1 LSVSFK
7 RYCYLATERNI
18 MVKSVFD
25 ETYEL
30 LNSIGVVATQTE
42 FYRDWLNKS
51 ESYFR
56 CLRFHKRQPSTQT
69 IAICSSKLKH
79 YSRLLE
85 AKGDNKSKLL
95 ANDFSNLSQ
104 NLDDV
109 IYSTSKSK
117 WMRNVKEKE
126 TLH

>member
-1 LSVSFK
+1 MS
-7 RYCYLATERNI
+7 
-18 MVKSVFD
+18 KSVFT
-25 ETYEL
+25 ETFEL
-30 LNSIGVVATQTE
+30 LNSIGVVQTQNE
-42 FYRDWLNKS
+42 FCVDWLNRS

-85 AKGDNKSKLL
+85 AKADDKSKLL
-95 ANDFSNLSQ
+95 ANNFSNLSQ

-109 IYSTSKSK
+109 IFTASKSK
-117 WMRNVKEKE
+117 WMNTVNEKVN
-126 TLH
+126 TTVL

>member
-1 LSVSFK
+1 
-7 RYCYLATERNI
+7 

>member
-1 LSVSFK
+1 
-7 RYCYLATERNI
+7 

-30 LNSIGVVATQTE
+30 LNSIGVVATKTE

-85 AKGDNKSKLL
+85 AKEDNKSKLL

>member
-1 LSVSFK
+1 MMK
-7 RYCYLATERNI
+7 T
-18 MVKSVFD
+18 VFD

-30 LNSIGVVATQTE
+30 LNSIGIVATQTE
-42 FYRDWLNKS
+42 FYRDWLNRS

-79 YSRLLE
+79 YSRFLE
-85 AKGDNKSKLL
+85 AKADDKSKLL
-95 ANDFSNLSQ
+95 ANNFSNLSQ

-109 IYSTSKSK
+109 IFTASKSK
-117 WMRNVKEKE
+117 WMTNME
-126 TLH
+126 TQKTMF

>member
-1 LSVSFK
+1 
-7 RYCYLATERNI
+7 

-42 FYRDWLNKS
+42 FYRDWLNRS

-85 AKGDNKSKLL
+85 AKADDKSKLL
-95 ANDFSNLSQ
+95 ANNFSNLSQ
-104 NLDDV
+104 NLDNV

-117 WMRNVKEKE
+117 WMNTVNEKVN
-126 TLH
+126 TTVH

>member
-1 LSVSFK
+1 MS
-7 RYCYLATERNI
+7 
-18 MVKSVFD
+18 KSVFT
-25 ETYEL
+25 ETFEL
-30 LNSIGVVATQTE
+30 LNSIGAVQTQNE
-42 FYRDWLNKS
+42 FCVDWLNKS

-85 AKGDNKSKLL
+85 AKADDKSKLL
-95 ANDFSNLSQ
+95 ANNFSNLSQ

-109 IYSTSKSK
+109 IFTASKSK
-117 WMRNVKEKE
+117 WMTNME
-126 TLH
+126 TQKTMY